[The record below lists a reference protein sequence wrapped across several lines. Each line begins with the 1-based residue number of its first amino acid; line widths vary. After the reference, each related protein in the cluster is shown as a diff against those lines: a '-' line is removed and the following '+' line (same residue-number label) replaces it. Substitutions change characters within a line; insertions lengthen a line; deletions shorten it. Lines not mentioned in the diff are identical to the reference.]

1 MDATSENGMRRW
13 IIGLGLALALALA
26 VSACSKDPTGP
37 TPIKFDGE
45 VRELAL
51 PGPSAWVID
60 RLDAEI
66 TYYPLNLPAEFQV
79 EGVQV
84 DVEALLIHDFRV
96 FPGLDIEPIEIQSIR
111 EITPL

>member
-1 MDATSENGMRRW
+1 MKRW
-13 IIGLGLALALALA
+13 IIGLGMVLALTAATA
-26 VSACSKDPTGP
+26 ACNEDPTGP

-45 VRELAL
+45 VRELTL

-66 TYYPLNLPAEFQV
+66 TYYPLNLPTEFQV
-79 EGVQV
+79 EGIRV
-84 DVEALLIHDFRV
+84 DVEALLIHDYTV
-96 FPGLDIEPIEIQSIR
+96 FPGLDLEPIEIQNIS

>member
-1 MDATSENGMRRW
+1 MKRW
-13 IIGLGLALALALA
+13 IIGLGMVLALMVA
-26 VSACSKDPTGP
+26 VSACDEDPTGP

-45 VRELAL
+45 VRELVL

-60 RLDAEI
+60 RMDAEI

-79 EGVQV
+79 EGMQV
-84 DVEALLIHDFRV
+84 DVEALLIHDYTV
-96 FPGLDIEPIEIQSIR
+96 FPGLDLEPIEIQDIR